1 MGKQRGAADIADET
15 MSKNKF
21 TTDHFLLILLTVT
34 AFVPG
39 ISLRITTF
47 GFTWTVYRA
56 AVFLALFFVV
66 AGAVPIRIGDH
77 SLLHKWILFMLFWL
91 CYGFALLFLGRYSD
105 RHNGL
110 LELLSVF
117 GGAVVFYVMR
127 HILADTKNRKT
138 AITLIYWMLNL
149 MILIGLI
156 EIAAGKHLS
165 TSGFNDP
172 GSSLYELVN
181 RRQATGLMYNMND
194 FSAMITCM
202 CPVLLYRGLG
212 FKRAPTMLGVL
223 LINLANDATTCTL
236 SILVFVGFYF
246 LIIMGG
252 RKRSAVV
259 YKMIF
264 WFLFIAALAFV
275 VFFPHESIGG
285 IGFFGALSRQISNF
299 RSGSGSLYHRV
310 LIYGETIRAWLSTGM
325 LGMGPAGFSRYFSLY
340 QSQTGLVNPHSL
352 LFEIL
357 SQYGILVTGGFVFM
371 LIRSYFAGRELYRAK
386 DKLEQS
392 AGLILMAY
400 VIVYFFASFAPSSFI
415 KYPYQWLLLSV
426 MCSFPDNI
434 ETDVPTERKAGDAI

>member
-1 MGKQRGAADIADET
+1 
-15 MSKNKF
+15 
-21 TTDHFLLILLTVT
+21 
-34 AFVPG
+34 
-39 ISLRITTF
+39 
-47 GFTWTVYRA
+47 
-56 AVFLALFFVV
+56 
-66 AGAVPIRIGDH
+66 
-77 SLLHKWILFMLFWL
+77 
-91 CYGFALLFLGRYSD
+91 
-105 RHNGL
+105 
-110 LELLSVF
+110 
-117 GGAVVFYVMR
+117 
-127 HILADTKNRKT
+127 
-138 AITLIYWMLNL
+138 
-149 MILIGLI
+149 
-156 EIAAGKHLS
+156 
-165 TSGFNDP
+165 
-172 GSSLYELVN
+172 
-181 RRQATGLMYNMND
+181 
-194 FSAMITCM
+194 
-202 CPVLLYRGLG
+202 
-212 FKRAPTMLGVL
+212 
-223 LINLANDATTCTL
+223 
-236 SILVFVGFYF
+236 
-246 LIIMGG
+246 MGG

-357 SQYGILVTGGFVFM
+357 SQYGILVAGGFVFM